1 MKHGVKEA
9 QEDPIEQ
16 HPRDAY
22 LNALVT
28 FAEGNLEIG
37 MTLFIRGT
45 VIAGTLISGRKY
57 FEELSRQ
64 MRSASIQGSSDPADL
79 QDVLGRAMMDFANM
93 YPRAGE
99 EPEPGRRPPQPFLHL
114 SNARIFQAANH
125 LRSNGQLM
133 RLRLDAV
140 DGYFMGN
147 IE

>member
-1 MKHGVKEA
+1 MRHSVKDA
-9 QEDPIEQ
+9 QADSAEPY
-16 HPRDAY
+16 PRDAY

-37 MTLFIRGT
+37 MTLFIHGT

-64 MRSASIQGSSDPADL
+64 MRSASIHGSSDPADL
-79 QDVLGRAMMDFANM
+79 QDVLGRAMMDFADM

-99 EPEPGRRPPQPFLHL
+99 QPVPGRPPPKFLHL
-114 SNARIFQAANH
+114 RNARIFQAANH

>member
-1 MKHGVKEA
+1 MKHSVKDA
-9 QEDPIEQ
+9 QGDPAEL
-16 HPRDAY
+16 HPHDAY
-22 LNALVT
+22 LDALVT

-45 VIAGTLISGRKY
+45 VIAGTMISGRKY

-64 MRSASIQGSSDPADL
+64 MRNASIHGSSDPADL

-93 YPRAGE
+93 YPKAGE
-99 EPEPGRRPPQPFLHL
+99 EPAPGSPPRSFLHL
-114 SNARIFQAANH
+114 RNARIFQAANH

>member
-1 MKHGVKEA
+1 MKDA
-9 QEDPIEQ
+9 QQDQ
-16 HPRDAY
+16 TGQQPRDAY
-22 LNALVT
+22 LNALVK
-28 FAEGNLEIG
+28 FAEGNLELG

-45 VIAGTLISGRKY
+45 VITGTMISGRKY

-79 QDVLGRAMMDFANM
+79 QDVLGRAMMDFADM

-99 EPEPGRRPPQPFLHL
+99 EPEPGRPPPKFLHL
-114 SNARIFQAANH
+114 RNARIFQAANH
-125 LRSNGQLM
+125 LPSNGQLM